1 LPTGVDGAAIAQRGA
16 AAAVLLLLP
25 LKFQQALFEEVLLL
39 LDDPQALL
47 EDVLPL
53 L

>member
-1 LPTGVDGAAIAQRGA
+1 LPKGADGAAIAQRGA
-16 AAAVLLLLP
+16 AAAVLLLRT
-25 LKFQQALFEEVLLL
+25 LKFQQSLSEDVLLL